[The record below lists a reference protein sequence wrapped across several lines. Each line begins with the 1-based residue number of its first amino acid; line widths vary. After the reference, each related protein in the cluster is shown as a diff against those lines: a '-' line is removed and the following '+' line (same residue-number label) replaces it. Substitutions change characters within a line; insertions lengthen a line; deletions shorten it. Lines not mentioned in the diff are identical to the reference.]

1 MKLIVVVL
9 AFISITSGAV
19 LMAPVTKPMQSEYGQ
34 LVLFKKGFFAVGLIP
49 TFQRMKQWVSSL
61 TLKKTKTKLKTVKK
75 PVKIFR
81 APFDL
86 IGKFSA

>member
-1 MKLIVVVL
+1 MDYVLVFTMYQKIV
-9 AFISITSGAV
+9 FCCR
-19 LMAPVTKPMQSEYGQ
+19 Q

-49 TFQRMKQWVSSL
+49 TFQRMKELVSSL
-61 TLKKTKTKLKTVKK
+61 TLKKTKTKFKTAKK